1 MHIPSNGRRSFGRR
15 LTALAARWPIAAA
28 LLLVGMAALLAAP
41 AEADTVTLVS
51 NFGSVS
57 TSASTVGDS
66 NASNTFI
73 QAQKFTTG
81 ANTDG
86 YTLETLKF
94 QVGTYDGANIT
105 PRVSIY
111 SEGNDGNPGSSLY
124 VLTGTITSTGH
135 KTYTAPA
142 DATLGAS
149 TTYFVYFEDTDS
161 SATHHNY
168 SVRRVPSGSTLDTG
182 SQSGWTIGDRHQK
195 RNAESWET
203 YSTAKLAIELKGTVD
218 TTPCD
223 ALWCATMTAGKSR
236 RHSWI

>member
-1 MHIPSNGRRSFGRR
+1 MLTMHSPWNGSRRSGQW

-28 LLLVGMAALLAAP
+28 LLLVALAILVATPAQAA
-41 AEADTVTLVS
+41 TVTLVS

-57 TSASTVGDS
+57 TDAHTVGDS
-66 NASNTFI
+66 SASDTFI

-111 SEGNDGNPGSSLY
+111 SEENDGNPESSLY
-124 VLTGTITSTGH
+124 VLTGTITSTGD

-142 DATLGAS
+142 DG
-149 TTYFVYFEDTDS
+149 
-161 SATHHNY
+161 
-168 SVRRVPSGSTLDTG
+168 RRLRQD
-182 SQSGWTIGDRHQK
+182 
-195 RNAESWET
+195 
-203 YSTAKLAIELKGTVD
+203 
-218 TTPCD
+218 
-223 ALWCATMTAGKSR
+223 
-236 RHSWI
+236 